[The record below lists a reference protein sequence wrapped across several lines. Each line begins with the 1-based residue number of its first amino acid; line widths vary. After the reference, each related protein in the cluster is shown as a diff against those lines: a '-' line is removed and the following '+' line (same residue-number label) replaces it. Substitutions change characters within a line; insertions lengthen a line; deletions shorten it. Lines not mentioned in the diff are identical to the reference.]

1 MANGPTLTHGAQRG
15 TRHRWGP
22 AVGIAL
28 VVAAMTHGLFA
39 ELLTI
44 SRYYG

>member
-1 MANGPTLTHGAQRG
+1 MRG
-15 TRHRWGP
+15 EAPFRSF
-22 AVGIAL
+22 
-28 VVAAMTHGLFA
+28 AAMAHGLFA